1 MQENVI
7 SAEGKDRK
15 LSRKKGKKSPVAVIC
30 SALGTAMLIILV
42 VICIPLTVPRMM
54 GYEIYSVISG
64 SMEPALPVGSLV
76 YIGKEDPKNIEQ
88 DEVIA
93 FYGAKDSNAII
104 THRVVE
110 NRVVM
115 GELITKGD
123 ANKTNDMNPIPY
135 GNFIG
140 KVEFSFPLLGYVAQ
154 MITSVEGK
162 IIAGAVILVALVLQ
176 ILASVIEKRRK

>member
-1 MQENVI
+1 
-7 SAEGKDRK
+7 
-15 LSRKKGKKSPVAVIC
+15 LSRKRHKKSPVAVIC

-42 VICIPLTVPRMM
+42 IICIPLTVPRMM

-76 YIGKEDPKNIEQ
+76 YIGKEDPKNIQ
-88 DEVIA
+88 KDEVIA

-115 GELITKGD
+115 GEFITKGD

-140 KVEFSFPLLGYVAQ
+140 KVEFSLPALGYVAQ
-154 MITSVEGK
+154 MITSLEGK
-162 IIAGAVILVALVLQ
+162 IIAGAVILVALALQ
-176 ILASVIEKRRK
+176 IIASVIEKRHE